1 MEQAFFVL
9 YLLPVIMFSILFSI
23 FKVVLLCLE
32 LSWDVLWLTADRWG
46 VSGRVWLFLQ
56 TAMSGFLFNASVVS
70 HLFFLNSACQ
80 FSF

>member
-1 MEQAFFVL
+1 M
-9 YLLPVIMFSILFSI
+9 
-23 FKVVLLCLE
+23 
-32 LSWDVLWLTADRWG
+32 VLWLTADTADRWG

-56 TAMSGFLFNASVVS
+56 TAMSRFLFNASVVS